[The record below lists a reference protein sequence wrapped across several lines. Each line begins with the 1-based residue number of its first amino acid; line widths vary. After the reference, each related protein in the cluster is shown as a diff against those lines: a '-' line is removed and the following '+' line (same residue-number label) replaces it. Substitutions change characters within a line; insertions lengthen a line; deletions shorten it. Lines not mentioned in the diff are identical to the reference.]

1 MLYSN
6 KALRKLIVPLVFE
19 QLLSLLVGLADT
31 LMISIV
37 GEAAVSGVSLVD
49 TVNVLIINVFTA
61 FGTGGAVVAGHF
73 LGQKDPENAS
83 KAAWQVNLF
92 SVLSATLVTIV
103 FLVFHDGLLRL
114 MFGRVDAA
122 VMTNAKSYLIIT
134 ALSIMPL
141 AVYNACAALFR
152 AMGDSKTTLYISI
165 LMNVLNVVGNAIL
178 IYGAKIGTAGAAI
191 STSVS
196 RTVAA
201 VLIFILMFQR
211 KRMINFRGKV
221 TMRFE
226 PIMIKKILYIGV
238 PNSLE
243 NSLFQL
249 GKILTLSMV
258 STYGTYAIAANAVCN
273 TLAAFNMLPGLA
285 VNSALLAVVS
295 VCIGA
300 GEFDQARYYTKKLM
314 KLANLFLIAM
324 SALIILGSGWII
336 SIYNLSPEAAELAQQ
351 VLCYHALMAV
361 FFWIPSFSLPNA
373 FRAAGDVMVPMVIA
387 IVSMWVFRL
396 GLSYV
401 LGTMLEIGLMGIW
414 IAMTVDWVFRAICFM
429 VRFKGNR
436 WEGRREQHE
445 REEA

>member
-6 KALRKLIVPLVFE
+6 KDLRKLIIPLVFE

-31 LMISIV
+31 LMISVV

-49 TVNVLIINVFTA
+49 TLNVLIINVFVA

-73 LGQKDPENAS
+73 LGQKDPENAG

-92 SVLSATLVTIV
+92 SALTAAVVTAI
-103 FLVFHDGLLRL
+103 FLIFHDGLLRL
-114 MFGRVDAA
+114 MFGRVDEA
-122 VMTNAKSYLIIT
+122 VMSNAKSYLLIT

-152 AMGDSKTTLYISI
+152 TMGDSKTTLYISI

-191 STSVS
+191 STTVS
-196 RTVAA
+196 RAVAA
-201 VLIFILMFQR
+201 IIIFILMFRR
-211 KRMINFRGKV
+211 KRVINFRGRV
-221 TMRFE
+221 TLRFE
-226 PIMIKKILYIGV
+226 PGIIKKILYIGV

-285 VNSALLAVVS
+285 VNSAILAIVS

-300 GEFDQARYYTKKLM
+300 GEF
-314 KLANLFLIAM
+314 
-324 SALIILGSGWII
+324 
-336 SIYNLSPEAAELAQQ
+336 E
-351 VLCYHALMAV
+351 
-361 FFWIPSFSLPNA
+361 
-373 FRAAGDVMVPMVIA
+373 
-387 IVSMWVFRL
+387 
-396 GLSYV
+396 
-401 LGTMLEIGLMGIW
+401 
-414 IAMTVDWVFRAICFM
+414 
-429 VRFKGNR
+429 
-436 WEGRREQHE
+436 
-445 REEA
+445 